1 MHVSRVDLN
10 LFVVLEAICT
20 EGSIT
25 RAATRLNLSQPA
37 VSHALGRLRELY
49 ADPLFVRVGNGMQ
62 PTPFTK
68 RLMAPVREALGQLQ
82 STLQPAGIFDPAGAG
97 HQFSVSLPDVVEGWL
112 LPAVM
117 AVLEKE
123 APGVQLVSTRVRRRE
138 MEKELAS
145 GRLDLAFDV
154 PLPVAPAVR
163 HRALSEDRFVVAMR
177 KGHPLLEQPWSVDTY
192 LAARHVVVS
201 SRRSGLSLEDAE
213 LARRS
218 YRRTIALRCTG
229 YHAACSAIAA
239 TDLLLTA
246 PGAWLERVKP
256 VGLALR
262 PVPFPL
268 SGMALHL
275 YWHES
280 TDQDPAGLWL
290 RTVFASLM
298 SGACID
304 GGPGDTA

>member
-1 MHVSRVDLN
+1 MHISRVDLN

-25 RAATRLNLSQPA
+25 RAAARLHLSQPA

-49 ADPLFVRVGNGMQ
+49 ADPLFVRVGNGME

-68 RLMAPVREALGQLQ
+68 RLLAPVREALGQLQ
-82 STLQPAGIFDPAGAG
+82 ATLQPGGIFDPAGSA
-97 HQFSVSLPDVVEGWL
+97 HQFTVSLPDVVEGWL

-117 AVLEKE
+117 AVLEKD
-123 APGVQLVSTRVRRRE
+123 APGVQLVSTRVRRRDL
-138 MEKELAS
+138 EKELAS

-163 HRALSEDRFVVAMR
+163 HRAVSEDRFVVALR
-177 KGHPLLEQPWSVDTY
+177 EGHRLLRQEWCVASY

-213 LARRS
+213 LARGGF
-218 YRRTIALRCTG
+218 RRDIALRCSG
-229 YHAACSAIAA
+229 YHAACSAIAT

-246 PGAWLERVKP
+246 PLAWLERVRP
-256 VGLALR
+256 IGLVLR
-262 PVPFPL
+262 PVPFAL
-268 SGMALHL
+268 SGMALHQ

-280 TDQDPAGLWL
+280 TDQDPAGVWL
-290 RTVFASLM
+290 RTVFSSLM
-298 SGACID
+298 SASTGQ
-304 GGPGDTA
+304 